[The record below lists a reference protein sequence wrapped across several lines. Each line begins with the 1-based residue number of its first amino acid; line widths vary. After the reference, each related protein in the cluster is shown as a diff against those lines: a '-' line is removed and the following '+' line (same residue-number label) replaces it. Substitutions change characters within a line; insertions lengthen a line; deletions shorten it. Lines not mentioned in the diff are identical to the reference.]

1 MDSIDQL
8 IDQLIAGLAEQAEA
22 RRAGRPG
29 VAEAQIERA
38 CRRMQAAGYWPAKGA
53 EEAYRALATWLATVA
68 AGQATRG
75 LLLWGEPGRGKTIF
89 LSRFCLAARTVRA
102 LQIAELYQ
110 EWGRAR
116 VLDWLAAD
124 QLDIVPDDHYQL
136 AIDDLGAEPTGKRYG
151 ETTEILADVVDQR
164 YREWQRR
171 GWAGATFFSSNVS
184 PDKLADR
191 YGARTAS
198 RLAEMC
204 AVIHLTGPD
213 WRMR

>member
-1 MDSIDQL
+1 MDS

-75 LLLWGEPGRGKTIF
+75 LLLWGEPGRGKTFF

-110 EWGRAR
+110 EWGRAK
-116 VLDWLAAD
+116 VLTWLEQD
-124 QLDIVPDDHYQL
+124 ILDVVPDDYYRL
-136 AIDDLGAEPTGKRYG
+136 TLDDLGAEPTGKRFG
-151 ETTEILADVVDQR
+151 ETTEILADVIDQR

-171 GWAGATFFSSNVS
+171 GWGGATFFSTNLA
-184 PDKLADR
+184 PPELADR
-191 YGARTAS
+191 YGERTTS
-198 RLAEMC
+198 RLAEM
-204 AVIHLTGPD
+204 AAAIHLDGPD
-213 WRMR
+213 WRME